1 MFNYDAVI
9 GNEVIDFQVNSKLGK
24 MLTAIFQDVLDY
36 KEKLDY
42 SGVPNIDESRRKFRI
57 SSVADYFIHTSVPR
71 LQKAVLECCNLEIK
85 YVECSYGDLMGM
97 TGMFGMDMVIA
108 DMDRD
113 EMFETR
119 SRITGDIGQQQ
130 TANIFFSVIYQ
141 S

>member
-71 LQKAVLECCNLEIK
+71 LQKAVQ
-85 YVECSYGDLMGM
+85 
-97 TGMFGMDMVIA
+97 
-108 DMDRD
+108 
-113 EMFETR
+113 
-119 SRITGDIGQQQ
+119 IGR
-130 TANIFFSVIYQ
+130 AHV
-141 S
+141 